1 VAQHGKVKGLA
12 VLAIELTQLNT
23 SDGQRV
29 VISTDSFTKT
39 GPESKG
45 NDAAKVGGG
54 AALGAIIGAI
64 LGGVFYGFAS
74 GWELV
79 FLLVGLIFGAGV
91 GALVM
96 GMSSLG
102 NPAPGDEPRN

>member
-1 VAQHGKVKGLA
+1 
-12 VLAIELTQLNT
+12 
-23 SDGQRV
+23 
-29 VISTDSFTKT
+29 
-39 GPESKG
+39 
-45 NDAAKVGGG
+45 
-54 AALGAIIGAI
+54 
-64 LGGVFYGFAS
+64 
-74 GWELV
+74 V

>member
-1 VAQHGKVKGLA
+1 MQGS
-12 VLAIELTQLNT
+12 
-23 SDGQRV
+23 SDGRERGAERRV
-29 VISTDSFTKT
+29 GRRT
-39 GPESKG
+39 
-45 NDAAKVGGG
+45 VGGLLVRRRRG
-54 AALGAIIGAI
+54 RDHGAI

>member
-1 VAQHGKVKGLA
+1 MQGSNGGRERGVKG
-12 VLAIELTQLNT
+12 
-23 SDGQRV
+23 RV
-29 VISTDSFTKT
+29 GRRT
-39 GPESKG
+39 
-45 NDAAKVGGG
+45 VGGLLVGG
-54 AALGAIIGAI
+54 AVGAIIGAI
-64 LGGVFYGFAS
+64 LGGVFYGFTS

-102 NPAPGDEPRN
+102 SPDPGDEPRS

>member
-1 VAQHGKVKGLA
+1 MQGSSDGRERGVKG
-12 VLAIELTQLNT
+12 
-23 SDGQRV
+23 RV
-29 VISTDSFTKT
+29 GRRT
-39 GPESKG
+39 
-45 NDAAKVGGG
+45 VGGLLIGG
-54 AALGAIIGAI
+54 AVGALLGAI
-64 LGGVFYGFAS
+64 LGGVIYGFAS

>member
-1 VAQHGKVKGLA
+1 MQGSNDGRERGVKG
-12 VLAIELTQLNT
+12 
-23 SDGQRV
+23 RV
-29 VISTDSFTKT
+29 GRRTVGGLLI
-39 GPESKG
+39 
-45 NDAAKVGGG
+45 GGG
-54 AALGAIIGAI
+54 AGAIIGAI
-64 LGGVFYGFAS
+64 LGGVLYGFTS

-102 NPAPGDEPRN
+102 SPDPGDEPRN